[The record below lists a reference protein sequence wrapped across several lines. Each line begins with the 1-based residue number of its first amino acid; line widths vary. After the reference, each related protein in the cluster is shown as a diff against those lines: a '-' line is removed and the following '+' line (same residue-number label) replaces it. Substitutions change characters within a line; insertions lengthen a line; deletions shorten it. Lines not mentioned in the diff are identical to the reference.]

1 MPDPQTPTS
10 LHQVVAAA
18 GDASL
23 DDVIESLY
31 CDLELDGHLGIEG
44 PDHEFGLV
52 IKISPLYES
61 MSPNPAWLRRTLV
74 KYPTTLAEIYAIARR
89 LDAEQIRV
97 WEGEGDLGDQLGV
110 PCD

>member
-44 PDHEFGLV
+44 PDAG
-52 IKISPLYES
+52 KKS
-61 MSPNPAWLRRTLV
+61 
-74 KYPTTLAEIYAIARR
+74 
-89 LDAEQIRV
+89 
-97 WEGEGDLGDQLGV
+97 LGW
-110 PCD
+110 